1 MRSKKT
7 LAELTAW
14 LSWDD
19 SGAAPDAQALV
30 DFLGISLAPEPEPP
44 VGQRR
49 RSPEGVEVIKT
60 DDGTNS
66 WRRYRGKACLSWF
79 TGVQVA
85 DWEVITDAPEVP
97 EDVIEAAA
105 QWIAA
110 DVCPCDDECDSGCI
124 GTGDRLARILA
135 DAGLL
140 VGTTPDAPKCD
151 REHLPEG
158 HVPITFNGWS
168 DDDLRVAARVVESG
182 VLGASIRAELTN
194 RGEGHASVCASC
206 ATELDT
212 ARDAD
217 GAP

>member
-1 MRSKKT
+1 MTVTRS
-7 LAELTAW
+7 ELQAW
-14 LSWDD
+14 LDTWNENH
-19 SGAAPDAQALV
+19 AAPSADSVV
-30 DFLGISLAPEPEPP
+30 DFLGIELAPEPTPP

-49 RSPEGVEVIKT
+49 RSPGGVEVVKT
-60 DDGTNS
+60 DDWTTS
-66 WRRYRGKACLSWF
+66 PWCRYRGKAFLSWF
-79 TGVQVA
+79 TGAEVA
-85 DWEVITDAPEVP
+85 GWEVITDAPEVP
-97 EDVIEAAA
+97 EDVLNAAA

-110 DVCPCDDECDSGCI
+110 DVCPCGDECDSGCI

-140 VGTTPDAPKCD
+140 VGTTPEAPKCD

-168 DDDLRVAARVVESG
+168 DDDLKAAARVVGSG
-182 VLGASIRAELTN
+182 GLGAAIRAELTN
-194 RGEGHASVCASC
+194 RGEGHASVTAVWS
-206 ATELDT
+206 TELDP

>member
-1 MRSKKT
+1 MRSEKT

-14 LSWDD
+14 IDAYATPD
-19 SGAAPDAQALV
+19 APDAQTLA
-30 DFLGISLAPEPEPP
+30 DFLGIEFAGPEPE
-44 VGQRR
+44 GQRR
-49 RSPEGVEVIKT
+49 RSPDGVEVVKT
-60 DDGTNS
+60 DDGTTDP
-66 WRRYRGKACLSWF
+66 WRRYRGHKPGPTWF
-79 TGVQVA
+79 TDAEVA
-85 DWEVITDAPEVP
+85 GWEVITDAPEVP
-97 EDVIEAAA
+97 EDIIAAA
-105 QWIAA
+105 TCLITETGESLQGSRGIA
-110 DVCPCDDECDSGCI
+110 
-124 GTGDRLARILA
+124 RRMA

-140 VGTTPDAPKCD
+140 VGTTPEAPECD

-158 HVPITFNGWS
+158 CVSITFNGWS

>member
-1 MRSKKT
+1 MTATRS
-7 LAELTAW
+7 ELQAW
-14 LSWDD
+14 LDAYD
-19 SGAAPDAQALV
+19 TPDAPDAQTLA
-30 DFLGISLAPEPEPP
+30 DFLGIELAPEPVTP

-49 RSPEGVEVIKT
+49 RSPSGVEVVKT
-60 DDGTNS
+60 DDDS
-66 WRRYRGKACLSWF
+66 LAWRKYRGSISDFWF
-79 TGVQVA
+79 DDDEVA
-85 DWEVITDAPEVP
+85 DWEVITDAPE
-97 EDVIEAAA
+97 
-105 QWIAA
+105 
-110 DVCPCDDECDSGCI
+110 
-124 GTGDRLARILA
+124 
-135 DAGLL
+135 
-140 VGTTPDAPKCD
+140 CD

-168 DDDLRVAARVVESG
+168 DNDLKVSARVVGSG

>member
-1 MRSKKT
+1 MTVTRS
-7 LAELTAW
+7 ELQAW
-14 LSWDD
+14 LDTWNENH
-19 SGAAPDAQALV
+19 AAPSADSVV
-30 DFLGISLAPEPEPP
+30 DFLGIELADPEPP

-49 RSPEGVEVIKT
+49 RSPGGTEVIKT
-60 DDGTNS
+60 DVETTDP
-66 WRRYRGKACLSWF
+66 WRRYRGTSLAWF
-79 TGVQVA
+79 TDDEVA

-97 EDVIEAAA
+97 EDALNAAA

-140 VGTTPDAPKCD
+140 VGTTPEAPECD

-168 DDDLRVAARVVESG
+168 DDDLRVAARVVGSAG
-182 VLGASIRAELTN
+182 FGAAIRAELTN
-194 RGEGHASVCASC
+194 RGASS
-206 ATELDT
+206 
-212 ARDAD
+212 
-217 GAP
+217 